1 MTVEEWLGKDNKLGI
16 DIWHKKYQR
25 NNETFDEWL
34 DRVSGNNK
42 LVRGMIERKEFL
54 FGGRILANR
63 GVKSSEEKTTLS
75 NCYVIRPPEDS
86 IESIYDTCKLLARTY
101 SYGGGCGI
109 DISKLAPG
117 GARVHNQAKTTS
129 GAVSFMDTFSQV
141 TEQIGQNGRRGAL
154 MISLSCSHPDVE
166 RFITIKSDLKK
177 VNFANISVRVTDKFM
192 EAVENDSDWTLFFE
206 RPETNER
213 IEKVVKAKDLFQLL
227 CKQNW
232 DYAEPGI
239 LFWDTI
245 EGYNLLSNNPDF
257 HYAGVNPCAEEPL
270 PAGGSCNLGSIN
282 LAAFVNDDGEFD
294 FNRFCSAVELATLA
308 LDMVL
313 DEGIDKHPLEE
324 QRESVR
330 HWRQQGLGI
339 FGLADCLI
347 KMKLKYGSPD
357 SLYFCNYI
365 GSLMAGRAIAA
376 SGIRARNL
384 ETYQRYTPDVMTS
397 SFFEAHKGKLT
408 QGEIDNIAAFG
419 LRNSQL
425 LTIAPTGTL
434 STMLGVSGGIEPIFA
449 NYYTRTTKSLHDKDV
464 TYKVYTP
471 IVEEYMK
478 AHGITD
484 DADLPDYFVTS
495 ATIPIED
502 RIAMQ
507 AVWQKHIDA
516 SISSTVNLPNE
527 ATVEDVEKLYMLA
540 WKSGL
545 KGITV
550 FRAGCARTAILN
562 AEPKANDKKDE
573 SVEKDSEDEKDC
585 KNNPDTVSGDVIGLE
600 HHLTTGCGS
609 LHICAY
615 FDQNG
620 NLRNTYLS
628 KGSSGGCN
636 NFMIGLSRMISLA
649 ARNGVSIHD
658 IVDQLKS
665 CGTCPSYAVRR
676 ATQHDVSPGSCCP
689 VAIGN
694 ALMEM
699 WEKFNRTKMQQINSQ
714 DCTKKQRTNSP
725 NYTKMQFDEPPKG
738 ADQCPECGGELKHEM
753 GCVTCTSCGY
763 SKCN

>member
-34 DRVSGNNK
+34 DRVSGGNT
-42 LVRGMIERKEFL
+42 LLREIIERKEFL
-54 FGGRILANR
+54 FGGRILSNR
-63 GVKSSEEKTTLS
+63 GVKTSEEKTTLS
-75 NCYVIRPPEDS
+75 NCYVITPPDDS

-109 DISKLAPG
+109 DISKLAPA
-117 GARVHNQAKTTS
+117 GAKVHNQAKTTS

-154 MISLSCSHPDVE
+154 MISISCDHPDVE
-166 RFITIKSDLKK
+166 KFITIKSDLSK
-177 VNFANISVRVTDKFM
+177 VNYANISVRVTDEFM
-192 EAVENDSDWTLFFE
+192 NAVKNDGDWLLHFE

-213 IEKVVKAKDLFQLL
+213 IEKVVKAKDLFELL

-239 LFWDTI
+239 LFWDRI
-245 EGYNLLSNNPDF
+245 ENYNLLNNDPCF
-257 HYAGVNPCAEEPL
+257 HYAGTNPCAEEPL
-270 PAGGSCNLGSIN
+270 PAGGSCLLGSIN
-282 LAAFVNDDGEFD
+282 LAAFVNDNGEFD
-294 FNRFCSAVELATLA
+294 YNHFREVVEIATCA
-308 LDMVL
+308 LNVVL
-313 DEGIDKHPLEE
+313 DEGIEKHPLEE
-324 QRESVR
+324 QRQSA
-330 HWRQQGLGI
+330 HSWRQQGLGI

-357 SLYFCNYI
+357 ALYFCDYI
-365 GSLMAGRAIAA
+365 GKLMAGRAIAA
-376 SGIRARNL
+376 SNYLARSF
-384 ETYQRYTPDVMTS
+384 EKTYPMYTPAVTKS
-397 SFFEAHKGKLT
+397 SFFEAHRDALT
-408 QGEIDNIAAFG
+408 EGELKSIEQFG
-419 LRNSQL
+419 LANSQL

-449 NYYTRTTKSLHDKDV
+449 NYYTRTTKSLHNEDV

-478 AHGITD
+478 KHGITD

-527 ATVEDVEKLYMLA
+527 ATVDDVKRLYMSA
-540 WKSGL
+540 WESGL

-550 FRAGCARTAILN
+550 FRAGCARLAILN
-562 AEPKANDKKDE
+562 ANPPEKEEAAKETKAPIKSTE
-573 SVEKDSEDEKDC
+573 EDSE
-585 KNNPDTVSGDVIGLE
+585 VIGLE

-615 FDQNG
+615 FDKNG

-649 ARNGVSIHD
+649 ARNGVSVHE

-699 WEKFNRTKMQQINSQ
+699 WQKYNNIINKSEVADDTEK
-714 DCTKKQRTNSP
+714 
-725 NYTKMQFDEPPKG
+725 
-738 ADQCPECGGELKHEM
+738 CPECGGRLKHEM